1 MRKVLSMLLVAVLVI
16 TSAVT
21 LSSCNTVNDETHN
34 KCFTTEEL
42 FKEVISY
49 PSRTIYRRIVYDN

>member
-21 LSSCNTVNDETHN
+21 LRSCNTVNDEID
-34 KCFTTEEL
+34 FE
-42 FKEVISY
+42 
-49 PSRTIYRRIVYDN
+49 IYEMAGLRQ